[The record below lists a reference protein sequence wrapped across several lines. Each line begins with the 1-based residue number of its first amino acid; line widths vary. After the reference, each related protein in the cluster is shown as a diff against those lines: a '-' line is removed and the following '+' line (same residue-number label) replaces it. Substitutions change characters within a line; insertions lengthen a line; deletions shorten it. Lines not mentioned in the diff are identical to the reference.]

1 MDLNRPKVFLVMGE
15 QSEMG
20 YSEILSVASTEEKA
34 KEMVDKF
41 KKSTY
46 NIWDEIFYEERVV
59 DEGIGN

>member
-15 QSEMG
+15 QMG